1 MAVSAAL
8 RLLLTVERQGV
19 AVFAGDDVG
28 EEGGGGENA
37 LLEDGKRGDDGGHV
51 RIADGDVFASS

>member
-8 RLLLTVERQGV
+8 RLFLTVKWQGV

-28 EEGGGGENA
+28 EEGGGGKAA
-37 LLEDGKRGDDGGHV
+37 LLEDGERSDDGGHV